1 MLDRRRLMLATGASV
16 AGAVAAGTTLAANSI
31 PTGPSLPAREWNNE
45 NPTVPYPDANIQV
58 LDPRFKRYL
67 AGTTLLRRVWTG
79 AEWTEGPVWFGD
91 MHCNPR
97 PARAAGQLRA
107 RGTARHPHRVRR
119 EDHRAGG

>member
-1 MLDRRRLMLATGASV
+1 MLDRRHLLLAAAGSV
-16 AGAVAAGTTLAANSI
+16 AGSAAARTALAANSI
-31 PTGPSLPAREWNNE
+31 PPGPPLPPRDWQLQ
-45 NPTVPYPDANIQV
+45 NPTVPYPDPNIQV
-58 LDPRFKRYL
+58 LDPRFRKYI
-67 AGTTLLRRVWTG
+67 AGTTLLRRLWTG